1 MRLVP
6 LEHLKEGSVVA
17 IDVVNTYG
25 VPLVCEGEPV
35 TNKALG
41 ILEDLAL
48 THVYIDDEFCVN
60 KEKPDYSI
68 SQVGDFHDII
78 KSLHEIS
85 DKISKGI
92 SNITELEKVKR
103 IAKNIVRDITK
114 ASTHQDLKIVY
125 EPVKLHE
132 DIVIEQSI
140 YVSIMS
146 VILGVKLQLR
156 QAQLV
161 ELCLTGLMRNFALV
175 YPKIDYEGKVLE
187 GDELERMHPVLT
199 HYFLD
204 KNYNI
209 SINILEGVLHHHE
222 LHDGTGYPNK
232 LKGDEIHI
240 YAKIISIVNFF
251 YKLKSNNNPLV
262 VKHGILE
269 VVFKGKLRQ
278 FDPKIAEVFLE
289 SVELFSLDTLILLT
303 SGDIGVIIKNN
314 TGKPFR
320 PVVKIIKGSEFTA
333 TKIVDLSEAKYN
345 GIKINTVVYYID

>member
-17 IDVVNTYG
+17 VDVVNIYG
-25 VPLVCEGEPV
+25 VPLVCDGEQI
-35 TNKALG
+35 TQKALK

-60 KEKPDYSI
+60 KEKAEYSI
-68 SQVGDFHDII
+68 SQVADFHDII

-92 SNITELEKVKR
+92 SNITELEKVKI
-103 IAKNIVRDITK
+103 IAKNIVKDVIR
-114 ASTHQDLKIVY
+114 ASLYEELKIVY

-132 DIVIEQSI
+132 DVVIEQSI

-146 VILGVKLQLR
+146 VILGAKLNFR

-161 ELCLTGLMRNFALV
+161 ELCLTGLMRNFALI

-199 HYFLD
+199 HHFLN
-204 KNYNI
+204 KNYDI

-222 LHDGTGYPNK
+222 LHDGTGYPNN
-232 LKGDEIHI
+232 LKGDDIHI

-251 YKLKSNNNPLV
+251 YKLKSNNDPLV

-278 FDPKIAEVFLE
+278 FDPKVVDVFLE

-314 TGKPFR
+314 RGKPFR
-320 PVVKIIKGSEFTA
+320 PVVKIIKGSQFTA
-333 TKIVDLSEAKYN
+333 TKIVDLSEAKYS